1 MSQSTKVSELLA
13 AALQGAADVAR
24 ARLGRD
30 VQVGEGQAPDSS
42 AILRFDL
49 PFTAGGRLTW
59 FISNEDATGLSDMLI
74 GGGGDRGAVLT
85 EMHLDALTVAFSDM
99 LSRAVDGIA
108 GGISEPLESGEI
120 DLGMEAELPAADPA
134 GTRVVL
140 ALHIDGW
147 GMIPVVQQA
156 DADLTHWL
164 DMHALAQATS
174 SAAPAAATSAP
185 AATTAEPLADA
196 ILADEAPT
204 PAGPTPAF
212 AQAHP
217 AAGADNVVPL
227 AAVAQPL
234 AAPMAAATQPASRPG
249 DLELLMNVPLPLTV
263 ELGSTQRTIRELV
276 DFSIGSIIELGKL
289 AGDPLDIKVNDR
301 VIARG
306 EVVVIDEEFGIRVT
320 EIVSP
325 EDRLRG
331 LG

>member
-1 MSQSTKVSELLA
+1 
-13 AALQGAADVAR
+13 VAR
-24 ARLGRD
+24 TRLGRD
-30 VQVGEGQAPDSS
+30 VEIIAAEPPASS

-49 PFTAGGRLTW
+49 PLLAGGRLTW
-59 FISNEDATGLSDMLI
+59 FISNEDATGLSDLLI
-74 GGGGDRGAVLT
+74 GGAGDRGAVLT
-85 EMHLDALTVAFSDM
+85 EMHLDALTVAFNDM
-99 LSRAVDGIA
+99 LQRSVDGIGA
-108 GGISEPLESGEI
+108 GVSEPFAAGEI
-120 DLGMEAELPAADPA
+120 DLGMESELPEEESA

-140 ALHIDGW
+140 GLDIAGFGSLVI
-147 GMIPVVQQA
+147 VQQA
-156 DADLTHWL
+156 DVDLTQWL
-164 DMHALAQATS
+164 DMYAFSNVSSPFATPVAAEAPP
-174 SAAPAAATSAP
+174 AAPASAGPAP
-185 AATTAEPLADA
+185 ALDQP
-196 ILADEAPT
+196 APT
-204 PAGPTPAF
+204 
-212 AQAHP
+212 
-217 AAGADNVVPL
+217 AAADNVVPL
-227 AAVAQPL
+227 VSP
-234 AAPMAAATQPASRPG
+234 AAAAQTIEAPPRQG

>member
-30 VQVGEGQAPDSS
+30 VQVGEGDAPASS

-74 GGGGDRGAVLT
+74 GGSGDRTAVLT

-108 GGISEPLESGEI
+108 GGVSEPLESGEI
-120 DLGMEAELPAADPA
+120 DLGMEADLPAPDPA

-140 ALHIDGW
+140 ALHVDGW
-147 GMIPVVQQA
+147 GPLPVVQQA

-164 DMHALAQATS
+164 DTHALAQAAS
-174 SAAPAAATSAP
+174 PAPAAAASAAP
-185 AATTAEPLADA
+185 AATTAAESAAA
-196 ILADEAPT
+196 IVAEEGVPA
-204 PAGPTPAF
+204 PAGPMPAF
-212 AQAHP
+212 AQATP
-217 AAGADNVVPL
+217 PAGADNVVPL
-227 AAVAQPL
+227 AAVGAHAPAPAAQP
-234 AAPMAAATQPASRPG
+234 AASRPA

>member
-1 MSQSTKVSELLA
+1 M
-13 AALQGAADVAR
+13 AR

-30 VQVGEGQAPDSS
+30 VQVGEGDAPASS

-74 GGGGDRGAVLT
+74 GGAGDRGAVLT

-108 GGISEPLESGEI
+108 GGIDESLESGEI
-120 DLGMEAELPAADPA
+120 DLGMEAELPAPDPA

-140 ALHIDGW
+140 ALHVDGW
-147 GMIPVVQQA
+147 GALPVVQQA
-156 DADLTHWL
+156 DADLSHWL
-164 DMHALAQATS
+164 DLHAIATIPMPASAPSVAAPVQAPAPPPPAAPDLDAIAEAALAGLTS
-174 SAAPAAATSAP
+174 DAPV
-185 AATTAEPLADA
+185 
-196 ILADEAPT
+196 
-204 PAGPTPAF
+204 PAGPTPVEQAAP
-212 AQAHP
+212 AQHV
-217 AAGADNVVPL
+217 ADNVVPIT
-227 AAVAQPL
+227 AVATGTQSAQP
-234 AAPMAAATQPASRPG
+234 AAPTVAKPVEPAARQG
-249 DLELLMNVPLPLTV
+249 DLEMLMNVPLPLTV